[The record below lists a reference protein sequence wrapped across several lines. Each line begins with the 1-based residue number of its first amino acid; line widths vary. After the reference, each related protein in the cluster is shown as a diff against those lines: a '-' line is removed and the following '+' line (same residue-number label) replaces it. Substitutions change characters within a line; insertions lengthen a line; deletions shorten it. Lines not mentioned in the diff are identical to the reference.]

1 MNTRS
6 PKSVFFIIN
15 SQYEPK
21 ISKVMLSKNFTK
33 FENVFKMGPEPIKS
47 MFYSINMHEKHK
59 RNTKMI
65 EIIAKN
71 KVL

>member
-1 MNTRS
+1 M
-6 PKSVFFIIN
+6 K
-15 SQYEPK
+15 QKKAKLCYQK
-21 ISKVMLSKNFTK
+21 LTK

-47 MFYSINMHEKHK
+47 MFDSINMHEKHK

-71 KVL
+71 MVL

>member
-1 MNTRS
+1 M
-6 PKSVFFIIN
+6 
-15 SQYEPK
+15 SQKQAK
-21 ISKVMLSKNFTK
+21 ICYQKLTK

-47 MFYSINMHEKHK
+47 MFDSINMHEKHK

-71 KVL
+71 RVL

>member
-6 PKSVFFIIN
+6 PKSVFFPIN
-15 SQYEPK
+15 RQYEPK
-21 ISKVMLSKNFTK
+21 ISKAILSKLTK

-47 MFYSINMHEKHK
+47 MFDSINMHEKHK

-65 EIIAKN
+65 EIRAKN

>member
-1 MNTRS
+1 
-6 PKSVFFIIN
+6 
-15 SQYEPK
+15 
-21 ISKVMLSKNFTK
+21 
-33 FENVFKMGPEPIKS
+33 MGPEPIKS

-71 KVL
+71 RVLYQKIEDFSKKFKMSWESKIS

>member
-1 MNTRS
+1 
-6 PKSVFFIIN
+6 
-15 SQYEPK
+15 
-21 ISKVMLSKNFTK
+21 
-33 FENVFKMGPEPIKS
+33 MGPEPIKS

-71 KVL
+71 RVLQPKIEDFSKKFKMSWENSLANRPFLIQKNTPGA